1 MAKDITVKARLGDMS
16 INANASLTDGIN
28 AKAALGQTVVVG
40 GTILRPATKSTLG
53 GVIVGEDLDITS
65 SGVLSIIKANSA
77 EQDNTHPITAAAV
90 YTEIGNI
97 NALLQTI

>member
-1 MAKDITVKARLGDMS
+1 MAKDIRVKAHLS
-16 INANASLTDGIN
+16 EPIKANAE
-28 AKAALGQTVVVG
+28 LGQTVVVG
-40 GTILRPATKSTLG
+40 GTNLRPATKSTLG

-65 SGVLSIIKANSA
+65 SGVLSIIKANRA

-97 NALLQTI
+97 DALLQTI